1 MARTFDPI
9 RPAGLLANVVV
20 KAAKLTKAE
29 KQEIFVRMPSQPRL
43 PPAPITLVFLA
54 AAFAATALVP
64 MKAGA
69 EAAIYVCADKGKLTQ
84 LSYPLTHMAQRI
96 ASGQPVTI
104 VALGSSSTA
113 GAGASQPAASYPSR
127 LEAELKAKFPEQK
140 ITVLNR
146 GVNGEVAADML
157 ARFTESVAAAH
168 PDVVLWQVG
177 TNAVLRDTP
186 LGPVDRLVHDGIARI
201 KAIGADAVLID
212 PQFAPQVLA
221 KSDAVEIVDLI
232 SAAAKQAGVDLFPR
246 FALMRG
252 WRYQEA
258 MPFEAFLSPDLLH
271 MNDWSYDCLAK
282 LLSSA
287 MIEATTRLS
296 SVQVGTV
303 HPPVAGPAAP

>member
-1 MARTFDPI
+1 
-9 RPAGLLANVVV
+9 
-20 KAAKLTKAE
+20 
-29 KQEIFVRMPSQPRL
+29 
-43 PPAPITLVFLA
+43 
-54 AAFAATALVP
+54 
-64 MKAGA
+64 
-69 EAAIYVCADKGKLTQ
+69 
-84 LSYPLTHMAQRI
+84 MAQRI
-96 ASGQPVTI
+96 ASRQPVTI

-127 LEAELKAKFPEQK
+127 LEAELNAKFPERK

-157 ARFTESVAAAH
+157 ARFGESVAAAH

-177 TNAVLRDTP
+177 TNAVLRDNR

-201 KAIGADAVLID
+201 KAIGADVVLID

-232 SAAAKQAGVDLFPR
+232 SFAAKQVGVDLFPR

-252 WRYQEA
+252 WHDQEA
-258 MPFEAFLSPDLLH
+258 MPFEAFLSTDLLH
-271 MNDWSYDCLAK
+271 MNDWGYDCLAK

-287 MIEATTRLS
+287 MIEATTR
-296 SVQVGTV
+296 
-303 HPPVAGPAAP
+303 

>member
-1 MARTFDPI
+1 MSP
-9 RPAGLLANVVV
+9 
-20 KAAKLTKAE
+20 
-29 KQEIFVRMPSQPRL
+29 QPRL
-43 PPAPITLVFLA
+43 SPAPTALVFLA
-54 AAFAATALVP
+54 AGFAATALVP
-64 MKAGA
+64 QKAGA
-69 EAAIYVCADKGKLTQ
+69 EAAIYACADKGKLTQ

-96 ASGQPVTI
+96 ASKQPVTI

-113 GAGASQPAASYPSR
+113 GAGASRPAASYPSR
-127 LEAELKAKFPEQK
+127 LEAELNAKSPERK

-157 ARFTESVAAAH
+157 ARFSESVAAAH

-177 TNAVLRDTP
+177 TNAVLRDNP

-201 KAIGADAVLID
+201 KAIGADVVLID

-232 SAAAKQAGVDLFPR
+232 SSFAAKQVGVDLFPR

-252 WRYQEA
+252 WHDQEA
-258 MPFEAFLSPDLLH
+258 MPFEAFLSTDLLH
-271 MNDWSYDCLAK
+271 MNDWGYDCLAK

-287 MIEATTRLS
+287 MIEATTR
-296 SVQVGTV
+296 
-303 HPPVAGPAAP
+303 

>member
-1 MARTFDPI
+1 MS
-9 RPAGLLANVVV
+9 
-20 KAAKLTKAE
+20 
-29 KQEIFVRMPSQPRL
+29 SQPRL
-43 PPAPITLVFLA
+43 APAPAALVFLA
-54 AAFAATALVP
+54 AAFAATALAP
-64 MKAGA
+64 QKAGA
-69 EAAIYVCADKGKLTQ
+69 EAANYACADKGKLTQ

-113 GAGASQPAASYPSR
+113 GAGASEPAASYPSR
-127 LEAELKAKFPEQK
+127 LEAELKAKFPEWK
-140 ITVLNR
+140 ITVLNH
-146 GVNGEVAADML
+146 GVNGEVAAEML
-157 ARFTESVAAAH
+157 ARFSESVAAAH

-177 TNAVLRDTP
+177 TNAVLRDNP

-201 KAIGADAVLID
+201 KSIGADAVLID

-232 SAAAKQAGVDLFPR
+232 SAAAKQVDVDLFPR

-252 WRYQEA
+252 WHDQEA

-271 MNDWSYDCLAK
+271 MNDWGYDCLAK

-296 SVQVGTV
+296 SAQVGTV

>member
-1 MARTFDPI
+1 MS
-9 RPAGLLANVVV
+9 
-20 KAAKLTKAE
+20 
-29 KQEIFVRMPSQPRL
+29 SQPRL
-43 PPAPITLVFLA
+43 PASPTALVFLA

-64 MKAGA
+64 QKGSA
-69 EAAIYVCADKGKLTQ
+69 EAAIYACADKSKLTQ
-84 LSYPLTHMAQRI
+84 LSYPLTHMAQRM

-113 GAGASQPAASYPSR
+113 GAGASEPAASYPSR

-146 GVNGEVAADML
+146 GVNGELAAEML
-157 ARFTESVAAAH
+157 ARFSESVAAAH

-177 TNAVLRDTP
+177 TNAVLRDNP

-201 KAIGADAVLID
+201 RAIGADVVLID
-212 PQFAPQVLA
+212 PQFAPQVIA
-221 KSDAVEIVDLI
+221 KSDAVEMVDLI
-232 SAAAKQAGVDLFPR
+232 SAAAKQVGVDLFPR

-252 WRYQEA
+252 WHDQEA

-296 SVQVGTV
+296 SARVGTV
-303 HPPVAGPAAP
+303 HPPVAGPDAP